1 MSKVF
6 LTINDPLIQKNFKG
20 RFKTYFEK
28 NGNYEI
34 NLIDEFDPEETIT
47 NVADL
52 STYGWKKEA
61 IPIVQT
67 KNSLITRIFKSLFG

>member
-20 RFKTYFEK
+20 RFKIYFSK

-47 NVADL
+47 NVANL